1 MLINSST
8 VALLQ
13 CAHYR
18 VEDLIE
24 KVDQLCSITGICV
37 SEGARVLLKP
47 NLLTARSAGHL
58 ACTHP
63 VFVAA
68 VAQWFID
75 QGARVTIGD
84 SPAFGTAKGVM
95 RAIGVQEAL
104 AGLPVEF
111 IDFDQSE
118 SIKLA
123 GGVKVEIARAA
134 LESDMLVNLPRVK
147 AHSQLYVTL
156 AVKNYFGTVVGFQKP
171 WWHLRYG
178 NHAEQFASHVVD
190 LLAVLP
196 GGLTLVDGIVAM
208 HETGPVS
215 GQPYNLGLVAG
226 AINPVALDTALLQI
240 LGLDQARSALWTEC
254 AVRNLTGTDPA
265 LLSYPLLKPDDF
277 AVADFMVPAILKPV
291 SFNPL
296 RMLAS
301 AGKRLAARLKESS

>member
-18 VEDLIE
+18 VEDLMK
-24 KVDQLCSITGICV
+24 KVDQLCSTIGICV
-37 SEGARVLLKP
+37 SEGTRVLLKP

-75 QGARVTIGD
+75 QGARVAIGD